1 MDKQK
6 INTTSSMNSKGYSS
20 SSHYRINSV
29 VGQSEQAVATKFVQW
44 DVNPLESL
52 CNSKVY
58 LLRVKLNR
66 GERMSREENNWLCEA
81 VNSNTYFRTA
91 VPLQGWRFDFL
102 DVLKKYLVNQYGQ
115 WAEYYAPDRTG
126 LRAYLY
132 GRINQIVEL
141 KIGGR
146 SESQI
151 PKY

>member
-6 INTTSSMNSKGYSS
+6 VNITSSMKKKGYSS
-20 SSHYRINSV
+20 SSHYRIKSV
-29 VGQSEQAVATKFVQW
+29 VGQSEQVVATKFVQW
-44 DVNPLESL
+44 DVPSLENL
-52 CNSKVY
+52 RESKVY

-66 GERMSREENNWLCEA
+66 GERMSREEKNWLCEA

-91 VPLQGWRFDFL
+91 VPLQGWRFDFF

-115 WAEYYAPDRTG
+115 WAEYYAPDRTS

-132 GRINQIVEL
+132 WCINQIVE
-141 KIGGR
+141 
-146 SESQI
+146 I

>member
-6 INTTSSMNSKGYSS
+6 VNITSSMKKKGYSS

-29 VGQSEQAVATKFVQW
+29 VGQSEQVLATKFVQW

-52 CNSKVY
+52 SDSKVY
-58 LLRVKLNR
+58 LLRAKLNR
-66 GERMSREENNWLCEA
+66 GERMSREDELLRALLEKKDWLCEA

-91 VPLQGWRFDFL
+91 VPLQGWRFDFF
-102 DVLKKYLVNQYGQ
+102 DVLKKYIVSQYGR
-115 WAEYYAPDRTG
+115 WAEYYAPDRTS

-141 KIGGR
+141 
-146 SESQI
+146 
-151 PKY
+151 

>member
-6 INTTSSMNSKGYSS
+6 VNTTSSMNRKGYSS
-20 SSHYRINSV
+20 SSHYRINPV
-29 VGQSEQAVATKFVQW
+29 VGQSGQMLATKFVKW
-44 DVNPLESL
+44 EVNPLESL

-58 LLRVKLNR
+58 ILRAKLNR
-66 GERMSREENNWLCEA
+66 GERMSREEKDWLCEA

-91 VPLQGWRFDFL
+91 VPLMGYRFDFF

-115 WAEYYAPDRTG
+115 WTEYYAPDRTS

-132 GRINQIVEL
+132 GRISQIVE
-141 KIGGR
+141 
-146 SESQI
+146 I